1 MCEYSFKECHP
12 KWQTSL
18 LFTGRHPFLHVPLW
32 NPDTWPHPCKGSWK
46 LLYLGS
52 GVWWQGGHHLW
63 ATSCLCRCGPAP
75 QTAKWRSSYMTHSI
89 QWPSLSP
96 AQLSSLTTARKLTLA
111 KGQQSLGVLLSQSQD
126 HLLQAWL
133 AFARRLLRCSSL
145 VSAITLHVSA

>member
-1 MCEYSFKECHP
+1 MSP
-12 KWQTSL
+12 KVADITSSHWK
-18 LFTGRHPFLHVPLW
+18 TSISSCAIVEPRHVA
-32 NPDTWPHPCKGSWK
+32 TASCKGNWK
-46 LLYLGS
+46 LLYLGA

-63 ATSCLCRCGPAP
+63 ATSCLCRCGPGP
-75 QTAKWRSSYMTHSI
+75 QTAKWRSSYMTHSM

-96 AQLSSLTTARKLTLA
+96 AQPSSLTTARKLTLA